1 MNPIGYLEKVKKPI
15 DFGTITHNL
24 ITGLYTS
31 VVQFAS
37 DCKQVVDNCGT
48 FYRGNADGA
57 ILCEQANRLLT
68 CIMKHLT
75 PILDAEKKNASSIST
90 PKPVMTIKRP
100 KKEFLKEVMR
110 ELRATT
116 YTDRAAK
123 ITESATLHFERPVD
137 TAMFSDYR
145 QFVETP
151 MDLETVDRKI
161 EIGACKFHVSCI
173 PSVV

>member
-1 MNPIGYLEKVKKPI
+1 MIN
-15 DFGTITHNL
+15 
-24 ITGLYTS
+24 GLYTS

-37 DCKQVVDNCGT
+37 DCKQVVDNCRT
-48 FYRGNADGA
+48 FYAGTEDGV

-75 PILDAEKKNASSIST
+75 PLVDAEKNNPSSIST
-90 PKPVMTIKRP
+90 PKPVMAIKRP

-110 ELRATT
+110 ELRETT
-116 YTDRAAK
+116 YTDKAVK
-123 ITESATLHFERPVD
+123 ITESATLHFEKPVD
-137 TAMFSDYR
+137 TTMFTDYR

-161 EIGACKFHVSCI
+161 ESGACKFHVTCI
-173 PSVV
+173 PSVI

>member
-1 MNPIGYLEKVKKPI
+1 M

-24 ITGLYTS
+24 VTGRYSS
-31 VVQFAS
+31 VMKFAS
-37 DCKQVVDNCGT
+37 DCKQVVDNCRT
-48 FYRGNADGA
+48 FYAGNEEGA
-57 ILCEQANRLLT
+57 ALCEQANRLLT

-75 PILDAEKKNASSIST
+75 PLLEAEKKNRSSTFT
-90 PKPVMTIKRP
+90 PKQAMTIKRP

-116 YTDRAAK
+116 YTDKTVK
-123 ITESATLHFERPVD
+123 ITENATIHFEKPVD
-137 TAMFSDYR
+137 TTVFTDYR

-161 EIGACKFHVSCI
+161 ESGSCKFLYNRFFSNTTIVGLLL
-173 PSVV
+173 